1 MPPLLSTMFFPD
13 MLITSVPV
21 ELYEYGSI
29 RAARLVMEETL
40 DLALVNMNFY
50 EIDKL
55 NSHQILS
62 DRIVFCVS
70 PGHHLANEKEVSIEM
85 LKVE

>member
-1 MPPLLSTMFFPD
+1 MFFPD
-13 MLITSVPV
+13 MLIKFQKEHPFVPV

-40 DLALVNMNFY
+40 DLALVNINFY

>member
-1 MPPLLSTMFFPD
+1 MFFPD
-13 MLITSVPV
+13 MLVEFQKENPSIPV

-29 RAARLVMEETL
+29 RASKLVLEETL

-55 NSHQILS
+55 NSHQLLS
-62 DRIVFCVS
+62 DKIVFCLS
-70 PGHHLANEKEVSIEM
+70 PKRCV
-85 LKVE
+85 